1 MIRVI
6 CPNCGSKLDAKDEIA
21 GQTRKCPKCRH
32 PVAIPSPG
40 VRPAI
45 PEPGRDGSPGSRAE
59 PPPESPVR
67 HFAVPERLV
76 AHNRYLIC
84 DRTKVFAV
92 WEGGSEGWLLCTDF
106 GYTSVAR
113 HADKLPSQGDFKLV
127 ELRMSIEH
135 EKPLL
140 RALVVYQLA
149 RRWALTTLVRGD
161 DAILKTIIGPGSLN
175 RQQKS
180 AVRKYLGERMMREV
194 WGDNQPVLEYLA
206 NYDFHSPGAGVPE

>member
-21 GQTRKCPKCRH
+21 GQTRRCPKCRH
-32 PVAIPSPG
+32 PVLIP
-40 VRPAI
+40 VAETRPSI
-45 PEPGRDGSPGSRAE
+45 PEPSQDGSPRSSVKALAE
-59 PPPESPVR
+59 APVR
-67 HFAVPERLV
+67 HFVAPERLV
-76 AHNRYLIC
+76 AHDRYLIC

-92 WEGGSEGWLLCTDF
+92 WEGDSEGWLLRTDF

-127 ELRMSIEH
+127 ELRMSVEH

-161 DAILKTIIGPGSLN
+161 DAILKTIVGPGSLN
-175 RQQKS
+175 REQKS
-180 AVRKYLGERMMREV
+180 AVRKYLGDRMMREV
-194 WGDNQPVLEYLA
+194 WGDNRPVLEYLA
-206 NYDFHSPGAGVPE
+206 NYDFHSPGAGVGP

>member
-6 CPNCGSKLDAKDEIA
+6 CSNCGSKLDAKDEIA
-21 GQTRKCPKCRH
+21 GQTRKCPKCRQ
-32 PVAIPSPG
+32 PVLIPAAEAKA
-40 VRPAI
+40 AI
-45 PEPGRDGSPGSRAE
+45 PEPSPDASASSTMAPPAE
-59 PPPESPVR
+59 APVR
-67 HFAVPERLV
+67 HFVAPERLIP
-76 AHNRYLIC
+76 HDRYLIC

-92 WEGGSEGWLLCTDF
+92 WEGGSEGWLLRTDF

-113 HADKLPSQGDFKLV
+113 NADKLPSQGDFKLV
-127 ELRMSIEH
+127 ELRMSVEH

-140 RALVVYQLA
+140 RGLAVYQLA

-175 RQQKS
+175 REQKS

-194 WGDNQPVLEYLA
+194 WGDNQAVLEYLA
-206 NYDFHSPGAGVPE
+206 NYDFHSPGAGVGP